1 MNRLRRHPWLIALCV
16 VGLGAVSKA
25 GSNSLFELVD
35 EEGRRIDR
43 FEASGLAYFKDRL
56 LVVDDTLNWIFVFN
70 RDGKLVQRLEPARF
84 PEPRAKFE
92 DLAFDPFTG
101 YFFAVGSH
109 EGWDQAA
116 LENMSVL
123 LRFRVAEHEATLTVD
138 EDSVERL
145 PLYKSFDRLGLWK
158 PKGMKIEGL
167 AYDTENDHLYI
178 GLRKPGDRARVYRV
192 PVESLI
198 RARKN
203 GTAPYPEEILSFD
216 AGQVD
221 GTPFHI
227 SALLWLPK
235 SGGFLI
241 ATSTED
247 DESHQFLG
255 NRIWHFSASEE
266 LNLVRDTFDDGMKA
280 EGLAL
285 GDGHLYICYDNDQ
298 DDTGIPSRIRVVPF
312 EHLLEEGALQ

>member
-1 MNRLRRHPWLIALCV
+1 MNVLCRKLGLVALCLL
-16 VGLGAVSKA
+16 GLSAVSKA
-25 GSNSLFELVD
+25 GSNGLFELVD

-56 LVVDDTLNWIFVFN
+56 LVVDDTFNWIFVFN
-70 RDGKLVQRLEPARF
+70 RDGRLVQRIGSTRF
-84 PEPRAKFE
+84 PVLRAKFE
-92 DLAFDPFTG
+92 DLAFDPSSG

-109 EGWDQAA
+109 EGWDQAS
-116 LENMSVL
+116 LENLSVL
-123 LRFRVAEHEATLTVD
+123 LRFRIVEHEATLTVN
-138 EDSVERL
+138 ESSVERL
-145 PLYKSFDRLGLWK
+145 PLYKSFERLGLWK
-158 PKGMKIEGL
+158 PKRMKIEGL
-167 AYDTENDHLYI
+167 AYDSENDHLYI

-192 PVESLI
+192 TVESLI
-198 RARKN
+198 RAKTD
-203 GTAPYPEEILSFD
+203 GTAPHPEEILSFD
-216 AGQVD
+216 AGRVD

-235 SGGFLI
+235 SGGLLI

-247 DESHQFLG
+247 DETHRFLG
-255 NRIWHFSASEE
+255 NRIWHFSASEG

-298 DDTGIPSRIRVVPF
+298 DDTGIPSQIRVVPF
-312 EHLLEEGALQ
+312 EHLLEEGNRQ